1 MERDHIE
8 ALTITVHRHVI
19 SIGVKRSGDDDVRSV
34 YLDRPI
40 SSYGPVEL
48 TIPSMDE
55 LRQLR
60 SLHIDGTVV
69 TDANGTVGTNVILN
83 TDMFCALDSLR
94 ELSLYNLT
102 ISIND
107 PQCIALPNLR
117 SVNIG
122 YCTFNINVEG
132 YENVLEMFRDYSPK
146 LRRIAIRY
154 TNMTGTLPDMHP
166 GIRII
171 VSDNDGIAD
180 YYYNTENMT
189 SRRSMEN
196 RSRVS
201 RVSRMHGFYTSR

>member
-8 ALTITVHRHVI
+8 ALTITVDWRTI
-19 SIGVKRSGDDDVRSV
+19 SIGVKRSGDDNVRNV

-69 TDANGTVGTNVILN
+69 TDVILN

-94 ELSLYNLT
+94 DLSLYNLT

-117 SVNIG
+117 SVNIR

-146 LRRIAIRY
+146 LRRIVIRH

-189 SRRSMEN
+189 SRHSMEN
-196 RSRVS
+196 RSRIN
-201 RVSRMHGFYTSR
+201 RVSRASRMDGFYTSR

>member
-8 ALTITVHRHVI
+8 ALTITVDQRTI
-19 SIGVKRSGDDDVRSV
+19 SIGVKRSGDDNIRSV

-60 SLHIDGTVV
+60 SLHIDGTV
-69 TDANGTVGTNVILN
+69 TDVILN

-132 YENVLEMFRDYSPK
+132 YENVLEMFRDYSPE
-146 LRRIAIRY
+146 LRRIVIRH
-154 TNMTGTLPDMHP
+154 TNMTGTLPDIHP
-166 GIRII
+166 NIERLI
-171 VSDNDGIAD
+171 VRDNDGIAD
-180 YYYNTENMT
+180 YYYNENMT
-189 SRRSMEN
+189 SRRSTEN
-196 RSRVS
+196 RSRINRVS
-201 RVSRMHGFYTSR
+201 RVSRMDGFYTSR

>member
-8 ALTITVHRHVI
+8 ALTITVHRHAI

-60 SLHIDGTVV
+60 MLHIDGTV
-69 TDANGTVGTNVILN
+69 TDVILN
-83 TDMFCALDSLR
+83 TDMFCALDSLSD
-94 ELSLYNLT
+94 LSLYNLI

-117 SVNIG
+117 SVNIR

-146 LRRIAIRY
+146 LRRIVIRH

-166 GIRII
+166 NTRII

-189 SRRSMEN
+189 SRHSMEN
-196 RSRVS
+196 RSRIN
-201 RVSRMHGFYTSR
+201 RVSRASRMDGFYTSR

>member
-8 ALTITVHRHVI
+8 ALTITVDRHVI
-19 SIGVKRSGDDDVRSV
+19 SIGVKRSGDDNVSNVD
-34 YLDRPI
+34 LDRPI

-69 TDANGTVGTNVILN
+69 TDVILN

-122 YCTFNINVEG
+122 NCTFNINVEG
-132 YENVLEMFRDYSPK
+132 YENVLEMFRDYSPE

-154 TNMTGTLPDMHP
+154 TNMTGTLPDIHP
-166 GIRII
+166 NIERLI
-171 VSDNDGIAD
+171 VRDNDGIAD
-180 YYYNTENMT
+180 YYYNKENMT

-196 RSRVS
+196 RSRINGVS
-201 RVSRMHGFYTSR
+201 RVSRMDGFYTSR

>member
-8 ALTITVHRHVI
+8 ALTITVHRHAI

-60 SLHIDGTVV
+60 MLHIDGTV
-69 TDANGTVGTNVILN
+69 TDVILN

-94 ELSLYNLT
+94 DLSLYNLI

-117 SVNIG
+117 SVNIR

-146 LRRIAIRY
+146 LRRIVIRH

-180 YYYNTENMT
+180 YYQNTEENMT

-196 RSRVS
+196 RSRINRVS
-201 RVSRMHGFYTSR
+201 RASRMHGFYTSR

>member
-8 ALTITVHRHVI
+8 ALTITVDRHVI
-19 SIGVKRSGDDDVRSV
+19 SIGVKRSGDDDVRNV
-34 YLDRPI
+34 DLDRPI

-60 SLHIDGTVV
+60 SLHIDGTV
-69 TDANGTVGTNVILN
+69 TDVILN

-94 ELSLYNLT
+94 DLSLYNLT

-117 SVNIG
+117 SVNIR

-146 LRRIAIRY
+146 LRRIVIRH

-180 YYYNTENMT
+180 YYYNTEDMT
-189 SRRSMEN
+189 SRHSMEN
-196 RSRVS
+196 RSRINRVS

>member
-8 ALTITVHRHVI
+8 ALTITVHRHAI
-19 SIGVKRSGDDDVRSV
+19 SIGVKRSGDDNIRSV

-55 LRQLR
+55 LSQLR
-60 SLHIDGTVV
+60 SLHIDGTV
-69 TDANGTVGTNVILN
+69 TDVILN

-94 ELSLYNLT
+94 DLSLYNLT

-132 YENVLEMFRDYSPK
+132 YENVLEMFRDYSPE

-189 SRRSMEN
+189 SRHSMEN
-196 RSRVS
+196 RSRINRVS
-201 RVSRMHGFYTSR
+201 RVSRTDGFYTSR

>member
-8 ALTITVHRHVI
+8 ALTITVHRHAI

-60 SLHIDGTVV
+60 MLHIDGTV
-69 TDANGTVGTNVILN
+69 TDVILN
-83 TDMFCALDSLR
+83 TDMFCALDSLSD
-94 ELSLYNLT
+94 LSLYNLI

-117 SVNIG
+117 SVNIR

-146 LRRIAIRY
+146 LRRITIRH

-166 GIRII
+166 NTRII

-180 YYYNTENMT
+180 YYQNTEENMT

-196 RSRVS
+196 RSRINRVS
-201 RVSRMHGFYTSR
+201 RASRMHGFYTSR

>member
-8 ALTITVHRHVI
+8 ALTITVHRHAI
-19 SIGVKRSGDDDVRSV
+19 SIGVKRSGDDNIRSV

-60 SLHIDGTVV
+60 SLHIDGTV
-69 TDANGTVGTNVILN
+69 TDVILN

-94 ELSLYNLT
+94 DLSLYNLT

-132 YENVLEMFRDYSPK
+132 YENVLEMFRDYSPE

-189 SRRSMEN
+189 SRHSMEN
-196 RSRVS
+196 RSRINRVS
-201 RVSRMHGFYTSR
+201 RVSRTDGFYTSR

>member
-8 ALTITVHRHVI
+8 GLTITVHRHAI
-19 SIGVKRSGDDDVRSV
+19 SIGVKRSGDDNVRNV
-34 YLDRPI
+34 DLDRPI

-60 SLHIDGTVV
+60 SLHIDGTV
-69 TDANGTVGTNVILN
+69 TDVILN
-83 TDMFCALDSLR
+83 TDMFCTLDSLR

-132 YENVLEMFRDYSPK
+132 YENVLEMFRDYSPE
-146 LRRIAIRY
+146 LRRIVIRH
-154 TNMTGTLPDMHP
+154 TNMTGTLPDIHP
-166 GIRII
+166 NIERLI
-171 VSDNDGIAD
+171 VRDNDGIAD
-180 YYYNTENMT
+180 YYYNENMT

-196 RSRVS
+196 RSRINRVS
-201 RVSRMHGFYTSR
+201 RVSRMDGFYTSR

>member
-8 ALTITVHRHVI
+8 GLTITVHRHAI
-19 SIGVKRSGDDDVRSV
+19 SIGVKRSGDDNVRNV

-69 TDANGTVGTNVILN
+69 TDVILN

-94 ELSLYNLT
+94 DLSLYNLT

-117 SVNIG
+117 SVNIR

-146 LRRIAIRY
+146 LRRIVIRH

-180 YYYNTENMT
+180 YYYNI
-189 SRRSMEN
+189 RRI
-196 RSRVS
+196 
-201 RVSRMHGFYTSR
+201 

>member
-8 ALTITVHRHVI
+8 ALTITVHRHAI
-19 SIGVKRSGDDDVRSV
+19 SIGVKRSGDDNIRSV

-55 LRQLR
+55 LSQLR

-69 TDANGTVGTNVILN
+69 TDAILN

-196 RSRVS
+196 RSRINRVS
-201 RVSRMHGFYTSR
+201 RVSRMDGFYTSR